1 MRKLVAIVLT
11 VTTGLGCA
19 TGATSNLLGR
29 SVTVVPTASAPAKP
43 EPVAGE
49 LIAVEPE
56 KLWVLGKEHMFEVP
70 LASVEEVRVQRHRM
84 NKRRGMAWAGIGA
97 MATGIALA
105 AACGSVE
112 DSEDCG
118 VAFLGVG
125 VIWLL
130 LGALPALTL
139 DKSATI
145 RLPRPAA
152 ETLRPFAR
160 FPQGP
165 PEGVDM
171 RQLPAKAQPEEQKK
185 D

>member
-1 MRKLVAIVLT
+1 MRKLMAILLT
-11 VTTGLGCA
+11 VTTGSGCA
-19 TGATSNLLGR
+19 TGATSSLLGR
-29 SVTVVPTASAPAKP
+29 SVTIVPTASASP
-43 EPVAGE
+43 EPERVAGE

-56 KLWVLGKEHMFEVP
+56 RLWVLGKEQMFEVP
-70 LASVEEVRVQRHRM
+70 LSSVEQVRVQRHRM
-84 NKRRGMAWAGIGA
+84 TTRRGLAWAGIGA
-97 MATGIALA
+97 LTTGIALS
-105 AACGSVE
+105 AACESVE

-125 VIWLL
+125 LIWLL

-145 RLPRPAA
+145 RVERSAS

-165 PEGVDM
+165 PEGVDL
-171 RQLPAKAQPEEQKK
+171 RQLPPTSKVEQDKK
-185 D
+185 